1 MKKIIFAFPFCIF
14 IWIAGYTQNNS
25 LGKNDPDAKK
35 ILDEVSAKIKSFK
48 SVRAAFTLSIDDS
61 KGKSQGVKQGSFYQ
75 KGAQYHISI
84 TGQEIFC
91 DGKTSWTYD
100 KSTNEVTITKVD
112 QTVKTISPEKF
123 FTDFYD
129 KDFLYKL
136 NGNVKQ
142 GAKELQEIELTPTD
156 KTKTFFKV
164 LLYIDVKTKTMYSIK
179 SLEKNGTKYT
189 LTINTLNGSSI
200 LTDAQL
206 VFDKS
211 KYPGV
216 EEVDLRN

>member
-1 MKKIIFAFPFCIF
+1 MKNLIFACHLCILF
-14 IWIAGYTQNNS
+14 LAVGHAQNNS

-48 SVRAAFTLSIDDS
+48 SVKASFTLSIEDA
-61 KGKSQGVKQGSFYQ
+61 KGKSQGVKQGSFFQ
-75 KGAQYHISI
+75 KGTQYHISI

-112 QTVKTISPEKF
+112 QSVKTISPEKF

-216 EEVDLRN
+216 DEVDLRN

>member
-1 MKKIIFAFPFCIF
+1 MKNLIFACHFCMLF
-14 IWIAGYTQNNS
+14 LAVSQAQNNS

-48 SVRAAFTLSIDDS
+48 SVKASFTLSIVDA
-61 KGKSQGVKQGSFYQ
+61 KGKSQGVKQGSFFQ

-142 GAKELQEIELTPTD
+142 GGKDLEEIELTPTD

-164 LLYIDVKTKTMYSIK
+164 LLYVDVKTKTMYSIK

-189 LTINTLNGSSI
+189 LTINTLNGSS
-200 LTDAQL
+200 LVTDSQL

>member
-1 MKKIIFAFPFCIF
+1 MKNILLACPFCILF
-14 IWIAGYTQNNS
+14 LFVGHAQNNS

-48 SVRAAFTLSIDDS
+48 SVKASFTLSIEDA
-61 KGKSQGVKQGSFYQ
+61 KGKSQGVKQGNFYQ
-75 KGAQYHISI
+75 KGSQYHISI
-84 TGQEIFC
+84 TGQEIYC

-136 NGNVKQ
+136 NGNVKK
-142 GAKELQEIELTPTD
+142 GAKDLQEIELTPTD

-164 LLYIDVKTKTMYSIK
+164 LLYIDPKTKTMYSIR

-200 LTDAQL
+200 VTDAQL

-216 EEVDLRN
+216 DEVDLRN